1 MIRKLLIAVVMML
14 PLMAVAQLGAGQW
27 KIHPYFVGGSAKNC
41 IDTGDKVFYLA
52 GGSLYYF
59 DKASETNHVVDALS
73 SINDININQIYYNYS
88 KGYLMIAYKDTNIDV
103 VMPDGDVVNVPALK
117 DVVFHK
123 AKAINDITFAPGKV
137 YVATSF
143 GYLVLDDTT
152 FDIKEVRNYEVNVA
166 SVAEVGNIKVMS
178 LANKFY
184 YCNADEQLELA
195 RYHRQVANAKGN
207 GRIYPINSNKFFLT
221 CSATFQ
227 IVTIGHGTDSLGND
241 TCNFTLKQVVAAAPV
256 TVQPYPAGFVASFP
270 AKNYYYTIL
279 PDASKTTKVT
289 GNEIYTSQEQ
299 GNWWVLGAKGLAHIV
314 GGVKGEYLLPNGIS
328 ISANAYWPT
337 YDPTQQRVLLC
348 RTSDNRILEAANS
361 GAKTEINSYDGTLW
375 RNITPVGAPNNSAN
389 MGIVISPNEPNT
401 YFYCCRTTS
410 GVCKVQNDTV
420 VAQYNTTNSPLASRV
435 GLRFDSKGNL
445 WMPQTRDATL
455 HIDAFAIT
463 PENQLIHQV
472 DSSLFVINDMGG
484 ACYNR
489 GFKWMVFEIG
499 AGDTKVFTAGDY
511 NSPLVVWNNNDD
523 LSLKQFKV
531 KGTFN
536 DQEGKDVAPWGWLCF
551 KADQDSIIWAGSVD
565 GVISFD
571 PREFFNEDF
580 RVNRI
585 KYTKNEGFDDAGVLL
600 EGIWVTGIDVDNQ
613 NRKWIAT
620 NTSGVYF
627 VSADGSEI
635 IKHFDNSNS
644 PLPSDQVY
652 NVCYIPSTNSVMMV
666 TASGV
671 VEYYM
676 DVTPSEGDYS
686 NVYAYPNP
694 VEPDFTGMITI
705 KGLMNNSNVVITNGD
720 GEVVKTMTSNGGIAL
735 WDGCDDEG
743 NRVKTGYY
751 NVYASQGDTTT
762 TGEPLTKIAIIK

>member
-705 KGLMNNSNVVITNGD
+705 KGLMNNSNVVITNGE

>member
-241 TCNFTLKQVVAAAPV
+241 TCNFTLKQVVAAAPK
-256 TVQPYPAGFVASFP
+256 TVQPYPGGFVASFP

-705 KGLMNNSNVVITNGD
+705 KGLMNNSNVVITNGE